1 VLRLVDDLLP
11 ALVRIRS
18 PRSKISAATTSTDT
32 CCTRREWLCEDAVMA
47 DMREF
52 DRMPRPADG
61 DPWAA
66 AEVLRDRAAH
76 AAEAR
81 RRLAEVVGEAATDN
95 GQVRVRVGAEG
106 LQELVIEPRAMRMA
120 STDLAATIV
129 ELTRQGREDL
139 VRRRDELAAELG
151 VQRGGV
157 DLDESLAR
165 LEQLRDL
172 VAGGH
177 GDLRAAFE
185 RFRQQAG
192 G

>member
-1 VLRLVDDLLP
+1 M
-11 ALVRIRS
+11 
-18 PRSKISAATTSTDT
+18 
-32 CCTRREWLCEDAVMA
+32 WVMA

-52 DRMPRPADG
+52 DRVPRPADG

-66 AEVLRDRAAH
+66 AEVLRDRATK

-81 RRLAEVVGEAATDN
+81 RRLAEVVGTAATDN
-95 GQVRVRVGAEG
+95 SQVRVTVGAEG

-129 ELTRQGREDL
+129 ELTRQAREDL
-139 VRRRDELAAELG
+139 GRRRDELAAELG
-151 VQRGGV
+151 VPRGGV

-165 LEQLRDL
+165 LEQLREL

-185 RFRQQAG
+185 RFREQAG

>member
-1 VLRLVDDLLP
+1 M
-11 ALVRIRS
+11 
-18 PRSKISAATTSTDT
+18 
-32 CCTRREWLCEDAVMA
+32 WVMA

-52 DRMPRPADG
+52 DRMPQPVDG

-66 AEVLRDRAAH
+66 ADVLRDRAAR

-81 RRLAEVVGEAATDN
+81 RRLAEVVGAAATDN
-95 GQVRVRVGAEG
+95 GQVRVKVGGEG
-106 LQELVIEPRAMRMA
+106 LQDLVIEPRAMRMA

-129 ELTRQGREDL
+129 ELTRQAREDL
-139 VRRRDELAAELG
+139 GRQRDELAAELG
-151 VQRGGV
+151 VQGGGV

-165 LEQLRDL
+165 LQQLREL

-177 GDLRAAFE
+177 GDLRAVFE

>member
-1 VLRLVDDLLP
+1 M
-11 ALVRIRS
+11 
-18 PRSKISAATTSTDT
+18 
-32 CCTRREWLCEDAVMA
+32 WVMA

-52 DRMPRPADG
+52 DRMPQPVDG

-66 AEVLRDRAAH
+66 AEVLRDRAAQ

-81 RRLAEVVGEAATDN
+81 RRLAEVVGAAATDN
-95 GQVRVRVGAEG
+95 GQVRVTVGGEG

-120 STDLAATIV
+120 SSDLAATIV
-129 ELTRQGREDL
+129 ELTRQAREDL
-139 VRRRDELAAELG
+139 GRQRDELAAELG
-151 VQRGGV
+151 VQGGGV

-165 LEQLRDL
+165 LQQLREL

-177 GDLRAAFE
+177 GDLRAVFE